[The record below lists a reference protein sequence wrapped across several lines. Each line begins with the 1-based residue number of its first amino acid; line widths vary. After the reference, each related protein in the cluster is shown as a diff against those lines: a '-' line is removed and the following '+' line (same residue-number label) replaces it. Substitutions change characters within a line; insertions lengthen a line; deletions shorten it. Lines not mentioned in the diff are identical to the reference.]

1 MTDRKKIGKK
11 LLSDAGRILLCAV
24 AGLIMSLNINT
35 FVHTGELL
43 PGGFSGLTILIQ
55 NLFSSFFGIELPYSP
70 IYILMNIIPAA
81 ITFRKIGKRFTIFSF
96 VTIIATGLLTD
107 FLPHYAVTSDMLL
120 ISVFGGIIN
129 GFSISLCLIAGATSG
144 GTDFISIAI
153 SEKYHV
159 DAFNYILIF
168 NAVMLTADGFIFGWE
183 KALYSII
190 FQFVCTQVI
199 HLMYQEY
206 QQKTL
211 LIVTN
216 NPEEVCRII
225 KQMSQHSAT
234 VLSGEGSYEGEERSV
249 VFSVIGSRETN
260 RIVKSIREKDP
271 TAFIDIMKTDRVA
284 GRFSLR
290 HFS

>member
-11 LLSDAGRILLCAV
+11 LLSDAGRISLCAV

-168 NAVMLTADGFIFGWE
+168 NAVMPTADGFIFGWE

-190 FQFVCTQVI
+190 FQYTSTQVI
-199 HLMYQEY
+199 NLIYKRYKRNTMF
-206 QQKTL
+206 
-211 LIVTN
+211 IVTDFPKEVADAINKLTRHGATRIEAHGTYN
-216 NPEEVCRII
+216 NSER
-225 KQMSQHSAT
+225 QMI
-234 VLSGEGSYEGEERSV
+234 YSV
-249 VFSVIGSRETN
+249 VGTDELKRL
-260 RIVKSIREKDP
+260 VKEIKKIDAN
-271 TAFIDIMKTDRVA
+271 AFINIVRTDRLI
-284 GRFSLR
+284 GRFYMTPND
-290 HFS
+290 

>member
-11 LLSDAGRILLCAV
+11 LLSDAGRISLCAV

-168 NAVMLTADGFIFGWE
+168 NAVMLTADGLRLW
-183 KALYSII
+183 
-190 FQFVCTQVI
+190 
-199 HLMYQEY
+199 
-206 QQKTL
+206 
-211 LIVTN
+211 
-216 NPEEVCRII
+216 
-225 KQMSQHSAT
+225 
-234 VLSGEGSYEGEERSV
+234 RSPA
-249 VFSVIGSRETN
+249 R
-260 RIVKSIREKDP
+260 
-271 TAFIDIMKTDRVA
+271 
-284 GRFSLR
+284 GRGPKVQGA
-290 HFS
+290 

>member
-1 MTDRKKIGKK
+1 
-11 LLSDAGRILLCAV
+11 LSQSKAWIRIRRLTVVVISSFIFA
-24 AGLIMSLNINT
+24 LNINS
-35 FVHTGELL
+35 FVNTGNLF
-43 PGGFSGLTILIQ
+43 PGG
-55 NLFSSFFGIELPYSP
+55 
-70 IYILMNIIPAA
+70 
-81 ITFRKIGKRFTIFSF
+81 
-96 VTIIATGLLTD
+96 ATGLALLIQRLVEMYFSVHLPFTLINVVLNAFPVYIGFRYIGKEYTVYSCIMVLLTSVLTD
-107 FLPHYAVTSDMLL
+107 LLPAYVITYDILL
-120 ISVFGGIIN
+120 ISIFGGIIS
-129 GFSISLCLIAGATSG
+129 GFGISLCLLVDASTG
-144 GTDFISIAI
+144 GTDFIAMYL
-153 SEKYHV
+153 SEKKGV
-159 DAFNYILIF
+159 DSWNLIF
-168 NAVMLTADGFIFGWE
+168 GLNAGIIVIAGFIYGWDR
-183 KALYSII
+183 ALYSII

-216 NPEEVCRII
+216 NPEEVCWII

>member
-11 LLSDAGRILLCAV
+11 LLSDAGRISLCAV

-190 FQFVCTQVI
+190 FHYTSTQVI
-199 HLMYQEY
+199 NLIYKRYKRNTMF
-206 QQKTL
+206 
-211 LIVTN
+211 IVTDFPKEVSDAINKLTRHGATRIEAHGTYN
-216 NPEEVCRII
+216 NSER
-225 KQMSQHSAT
+225 QMI
-234 VLSGEGSYEGEERSV
+234 YSV
-249 VFSVIGSRETN
+249 VGTDELKRL
-260 RIVKSIREKDP
+260 VKEIKKIDAN
-271 TAFIDIMKTDRVA
+271 AFINVVRTDRLI
-284 GRFSLR
+284 GRFYITPND
-290 HFS
+290 

>member
-1 MTDRKKIGKK
+1 MSQSKAWI
-11 LLSDAGRILLCAV
+11 RIRRLTVVVISSFIFA
-24 AGLIMSLNINT
+24 LNINS
-35 FVHTGELL
+35 FVNTGNLF
-43 PGGFSGLTILIQ
+43 PGG
-55 NLFSSFFGIELPYSP
+55 
-70 IYILMNIIPAA
+70 
-81 ITFRKIGKRFTIFSF
+81 
-96 VTIIATGLLTD
+96 ATGLALLIQRLVEMYFSVHLPFTLINVVLNAFPVYIGFRYIGKEYTVYSCIMVLLTSVLTD
-107 FLPHYAVTSDMLL
+107 LLPAYVITYDILL
-120 ISVFGGIIN
+120 ISIFGGIIS
-129 GFSISLCLIAGATSG
+129 GFGISLCLLVDASTG
-144 GTDFISIAI
+144 GTDFIAMYL
-153 SEKYHV
+153 SEKKGV
-159 DAFNYILIF
+159 DSWNLIF
-168 NAVMLTADGFIFGWE
+168 GLNAGIIVIAGFIYGWDR
-183 KALYSII
+183 ALYSII

-216 NPEEVCRII
+216 NPEEVCWII

-284 GRFSLR
+284 GRFSFR